1 MVVADLLDPLVGE
14 LEHFGTERLDHS
26 PPAIEGAVEQRLR
39 HPTTVVANERAEVAS
54 TVVRHRELE
63 PIQPTDGVD
72 TLVPPALTVDH
83 DGVRVKTRHHCFEV
97 VAVEGV
103 KVAPDDVFFA
113 RRHVSFL
120 LRAVGSSSSMK
131 ARALAVTRRASW

>member
-1 MVVADLLDPLVGE
+1 MVIADLLDPLVGE
-14 LEHFGTERLDHS
+14 LEHFGAERLDHGS
-26 PPAIEGAVEQRLR
+26 AAIERAVEQGLG
-39 HPTTVVANERAEVAS
+39 HASTVVANERAEVAS

-72 TLVPPALTVDH
+72 TLVPPALTIDH
-83 DGVRVKTRHHCFEV
+83 DWVRVKTCHHRFEV

-103 KVAPDDVFFA
+103 EVASDDVLFA
-113 RRHVSFL
+113 SRHVSFL
-120 LRAVGSSSSMK
+120 LRAVRSSSSMK